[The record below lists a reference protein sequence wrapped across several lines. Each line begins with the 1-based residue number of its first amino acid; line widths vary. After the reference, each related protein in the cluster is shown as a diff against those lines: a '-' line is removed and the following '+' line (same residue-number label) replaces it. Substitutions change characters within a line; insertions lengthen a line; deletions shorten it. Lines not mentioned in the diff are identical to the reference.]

1 MNKRIITI
9 SVLILCA
16 VTVAIAASTETANE
30 VLQLVSKRMPDA
42 EWDKKSIIE
51 VDINCDGKKDYAILG
66 KSERGITVALVVG
79 PVSKKSR
86 IESFNFLVGKH
97 SQNSLCQLPAKL
109 RVESLDYDPTEAV
122 GKLPGFRS
130 SKTCNAFGLADD
142 ACDSF
147 HFYWDHQAN
156 ALTWWRL

>member
-1 MNKRIITI
+1 M
-9 SVLILCA
+9 A
-16 VTVAIAASTETANE
+16 FVAIADSTETTNE
-30 VLQLVSKRMPDA
+30 VLQLVSKRMTDVK
-42 EWDKKSIIE
+42 WDKKSIIE

-66 KSERGITVALVVG
+66 KSKQGVTVSLVVG

-86 IESFNFLVGKH
+86 IESFEFHVGN
-97 SQNSLCQLPAKL
+97 SQDNLCQLPATL
-109 RVESLDYDPTEAV
+109 QVESLDYDPTEAV
-122 GKLPGFRS
+122 GKLPGFKP
-130 SKTCNAFGLADD
+130 SKKCMAFVLSDD

>member
-1 MNKRIITI
+1 MNKKIII
-9 SVLILCA
+9 VSVLIFY
-16 VTVAIAASTETANE
+16 AALITMTASAETAKE
-30 VLQLVSKRMPDA
+30 LLQLVSKRMS
-42 EWDKKSIIE
+42 EVKWDKKSIIE

-66 KSERGITVALVVG
+66 KSKQVITVALLVG

-97 SQNSLCQLPAKL
+97 SQDSLCQLPAEL
-109 RVESLDYDPTEAV
+109 RIESLDYDPTEAV

-130 SKTCNAFGLADD
+130 SKTCNAFGLADN

-147 HFYWDHQAN
+147 HFYWDHQTNSLA
-156 ALTWWRL
+156 WWRL